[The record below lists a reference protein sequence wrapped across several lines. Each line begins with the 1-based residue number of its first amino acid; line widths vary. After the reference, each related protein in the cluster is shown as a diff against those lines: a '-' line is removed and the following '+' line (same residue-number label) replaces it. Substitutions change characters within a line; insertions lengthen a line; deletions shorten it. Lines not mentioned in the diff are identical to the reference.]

1 MSVLLIELET
11 KGHHISSYLRSIV
24 TKLKKNKEKIIFLT
38 TKEIKKN
45 HYYNFFKKNTKIV
58 YIDNIKYPKKKN
70 YISLIK
76 FQFQNYQIIKKE
88 FSKIIIKN
96 KINFVYINTLDFLDK
111 PLSIL
116 GSPFGKIKFSFLYLN
131 PKFYIDYENYFKY
144 LVKKKFYFF
153 LFKKILKISNL
164 SNIYIV
170 DPLCNKFLLKQKRA
184 KFNKISF
191 INDLGSSNE
200 IKKLN
205 HTKKKCRKILNIG
218 DKDYVILIYGY
229 IRRNKSLNELFNV
242 VNAIKSKKKIKIL
255 IVGKRDEET
264 RKFIKNKL
272 NNNEELS
279 SKIINIEKFADD
291 LFEKIVFKASDL
303 VWTGY
308 TKDFYGSS
316 GVYFLASVN
325 FTPVICS
332 NHGSIGWYSN
342 KFNIG
347 YSLDLTNK
355 KKVLSVLNKV
365 INNKKKINYD
375 FNIVNSQY
383 NFIKFGNSIVKR
395 FK

>member
-116 GSPFGKIKFSFLYLN
+116 GSPFGKIKFSGLYLN

-184 KFNKISF
+184 NFNKISF

-205 HTKKKCRKILNIG
+205 HTKKKCRKILNIR

-355 KKVLSVLNKV
+355 KKLLSVLNKV